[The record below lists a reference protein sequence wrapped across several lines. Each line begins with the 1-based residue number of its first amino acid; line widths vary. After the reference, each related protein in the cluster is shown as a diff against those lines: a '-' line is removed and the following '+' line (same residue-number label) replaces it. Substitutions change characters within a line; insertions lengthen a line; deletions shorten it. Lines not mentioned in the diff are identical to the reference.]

1 MKQNTYIKM
10 VCRRLECSKAKKK
23 EIARQL
29 ESDIQS
35 ALDNGETLEQVCGR
49 MGTPKNLAAEF
60 NENLT
65 MEEKRQVKRRKRIR
79 IIAVI
84 LAVILILGLLIYWVL
99 PKATP
104 IEDSKIFDGE
114 QLEVQ
119 AIAVILAL
127 NAENYEIL
135 QEDYVDDVMKP
146 YMTEE
151 YMEKIKEG
159 FNVNWHETVSF
170 GNPYMIELRQ
180 TGKVYA
186 TVQITVMYGKDN
198 VTYTISFNPDYKVA
212 GFYIK

>member
-1 MKQNTYIKM
+1 M
-10 VCRRLECSKAKKK
+10 
-23 EIARQL
+23 
-29 ESDIQS
+29 
-35 ALDNGETLEQVCGR
+35 
-49 MGTPKNLAAEF
+49 
-60 NENLT
+60 
-65 MEEKRQVKRRKRIR
+65 
-79 IIAVI
+79 
-84 LAVILILGLLIYWVL
+84 GLLIYWVL